1 MQENAKN
8 YKAVLL
14 VVIVERGKG
23 SMAVE
28 IAKEYGAEGGT
39 IFLGEG
45 TTGADI
51 KELIGIKFD
60 SEKEIAMIMI
70 NENFADIA
78 LEKLTEKMQ
87 LCRPGRGIAF
97 VLDIGRTRGICHIM
111 KGGA

>member
-1 MQENAKN
+1 MQENVKI
-8 YKAVLL
+8 KAMLI

-23 SMAVE
+23 SEAVE
-28 IAKEYGAEGGT
+28 IAKQYGAEGGT

-70 NENFADIA
+70 NENYVDAA
-78 LEKLTEKMQ
+78 LEGLTDKLQ
-87 LCRPGRGIAF
+87 LCKPGRGIAF
-97 VLDIGRTRGICHIM
+97 VLDIFRTQGICHVM